1 MKDQSSIQDVSTS
14 VSSDPTI
21 ETMQSVGD
29 EQQIVNLLWS
39 RSVDPLRAALMASQL
54 YRKLASLPHL
64 RADQPSLLA
73 QSDVRV
79 A

>member
-29 EQQIVNLLWS
+29 EQQIDS
-39 RSVDPLRAALMASQL
+39 RNTRAQRVHQSST
-54 YRKLASLPHL
+54 LAPVFQKINNYTSTGV
-64 RADQPSLLA
+64 RAVCKS
-73 QSDVRV
+73 
-79 A
+79 